1 MSDRGVPARL
11 GRRPAMSDRGVPARL
26 GGRPAMSDCQV
37 VALAAAAIAG
47 AWWSA
52 SVPLVPVVILGVAA
66 LALRR
71 PWLLVAAVM
80 LLGSTLG
87 ARAWAGL
94 DPVEPAAFRGEATL
108 VADPVPVGNGM
119 RVAVRA
125 EGRRYEAWAY
135 GRAARDLGERLA
147 GDRITVT
154 ASVRPIEPLPDYQA
168 ARHIANRMS
177 IDSVDSHRSGSLP
190 YRMANWLRRT
200 ISRGAAPLDDDRH
213 SLLTGLSYG
222 DDRYQ
227 SPVVSDDFRAAG
239 LTHLLAVSGQNV
251 AFVLILARPLIER
264 FDYRGRWVLTLG
276 VIAFF
281 ALVTRFEPSV
291 LRATAMAAIAA
302 TATLLGRS
310 ASSRRVLALAVALL
324 VLVDPLL
331 VHSLA
336 FRLSV
341 AASAGII
348 VGAPRLAERLPGP
361 RVLAEA
367 AAVTVAAQLAVSP
380 LLIATFGGVPV
391 ASLPA
396 NLLAAPVAGPIMM
409 WSLSAGVVA
418 GLFGGPLA
426 HVIHWPTSV
435 GIGWIQAVAGWAA
448 TVRLGELRLPQMA
461 AVAIGTGVW
470 WLTRRRLLRAAA
482 AVGLAVVLLL
492 PALSLRISDP
502 PLHTVLDSG
511 AEVWRQHHSTVVVL
525 GPSQS
530 AERLL
535 EDLRRAGVRAVDLVV
550 ADRGSRA
557 QRDQIRSVRERIWA
571 GTVIAPPGHRVGGAR
586 TARTGQRILVGGL
599 EVRVVSHEP
608 RLAVMVS
615 PLGGI
620 ASPV

>member
-1 MSDRGVPARL
+1 MSDR
-11 GRRPAMSDRGVPARL
+11 
-26 GGRPAMSDCQV
+26 QT
-37 VALAAAAIAG
+37 VALAVAAIAG

-52 SVPLVPVVILGVAA
+52 AVPLLPAIVLGIVALGV
-66 LALRR
+66 RR

-80 LLGSTLG
+80 LLSSSLA

-94 DPVEPAAFRGEATL
+94 DPVEAGAYEGEATL
-108 VADPVPVGNGM
+108 VADPVPVGEGM
-119 RVAVRA
+119 RVSVRA

-135 GRAARDLGERLA
+135 GRAAFDLRERLA
-147 GDRITVT
+147 GDRILITG
-154 ASVRPIEPLPDYQA
+154 SVRPIQPLPDFQA
-168 ARHIANRMS
+168 ARHIANRLS
-177 IDSVDSHRSGSLP
+177 IDRVVGHREGAPP
-190 YRMANWLRRT
+190 YRLANWLRRT
-200 ISRGAAPLDDDRH
+200 ISSGAESLDDDRH
-213 SLLTGLSYG
+213 ALLTGLSYG

-291 LRATAMAAIAA
+291 LRATVMAAIAA
-302 TATLLGRS
+302 TATLLGRD

-331 VHSLA
+331 VYSVA

-348 VGAPRLAERLPGP
+348 LWAPRLAERLPGP
-361 RVLAEA
+361 RLLGEA
-367 AAVTVAAQLAVSP
+367 LGVTVSAQLAVSP

-409 WSLSAGVVA
+409 WSMSAGVVA
-418 GLFGGPLA
+418 GLLGGPLA
-426 HVIHWPTSV
+426 HAIHWPTSL

-448 TVRLGELRLPQMA
+448 SARLGELRAPHLA
-461 AVAIGTGVW
+461 AVAIGAAAW
-470 WLTRRRLLRAAA
+470 WLARRHLLRAVAA
-482 AVGLAVVLLL
+482 AALVTALAV
-492 PALSLRISDP
+492 PAVALRVSDP
-502 PLHTVLDSG
+502 PFHTVLDSG
-511 AEVWRQHHSTVVVL
+511 VEVWRANDATVIAL
-525 GPSQS
+525 GSNRS

-535 EDLRRAGVRAVDLVV
+535 EDLRRAGVGAVDLAV
-550 ADRGSRA
+550 ADRGTRA
-557 QRDQIRSVRERIWA
+557 QRDQVRSLQERMWVGA
-571 GTVIAPPGHRVGGAR
+571 VIAPPGHRIGGAN
-586 TARTGQRILVGGL
+586 TAQTGQRVLVGSL
-599 EVRVVSHEP
+599 VVEAVSHDP
-608 RLAVMVS
+608 RLVVTVA
-615 PLGGI
+615 PAGGV
-620 ASPV
+620 ASPA